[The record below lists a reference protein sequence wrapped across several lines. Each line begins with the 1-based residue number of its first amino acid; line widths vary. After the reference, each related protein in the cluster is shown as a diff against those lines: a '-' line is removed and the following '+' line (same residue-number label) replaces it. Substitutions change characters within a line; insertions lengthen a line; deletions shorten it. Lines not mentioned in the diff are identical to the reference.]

1 MLYKHLNQQCK
12 LYVELKSVLTNTHP
26 VNIGLF
32 ATAMGMHY
40 EKHWKKKLRITHTV
54 THWFL
59 AIDAYPHVHI
69 CRPRA
74 IQTNNNS
81 NNNNKILYCVFWSW
95 SNVLF
100 FYKFILHVCFGLTVC
115 WRLLVVVVTVV
126 VYIAANECG
135 AKSTKIC
142 ANNKK

>member
-32 ATAMGMHY
+32 AIAMGMHNENIEKRNY
-40 EKHWKKKLRITHTV
+40 ESHIQLHIGFWPLTHTHTFTYADRV
-54 THWFL
+54 PYKPTIT
-59 AIDAYPHVHI
+59 ATTIIKYYIAYFDLG
-69 CRPRA
+69 RM
-74 IQTNNNS
+74 
-81 NNNNKILYCVFWSW
+81 FF
-95 SNVLF
+95 F